1 MLIQANEAI
10 IGLKKQN
17 KPNVEKTKTSGVVAS
32 TLVHSQK
39 QGMHWA
45 NILEDDRRQLKQLHN
60 I

>member
-1 MLIQANEAI
+1 MLIQAKEAI

-17 KPNVEKTKTSGVVAS
+17 KPNRENNNFRGGHIN

-39 QGMHWA
+39 QGMYWP